1 MQSDDNTFIIISKIW
16 IFDLDGQKLLLIF
29 IQRQLVDDFTYHI
42 VATLNKIFINFQFI
56 STLCE
61 YLIPFPTR
69 HLLLWP
75 KIALYCVVAHIV
87 AALTHKI
94 IAFTTYPRIVSSYSH
109 LLHWLLVFY
118 HYIFLRRLI
127 WTSAVVVSFH
137 FHAAHWLILLIR
149 TWWRLLLKFFI
160 GSSSRNQTTLGTAR
174 VLNWMY
180 FDLGLCLFLSC
191 SRILVS
197 ESFWRVSR
205 CSVIVSFLLW
215 LILSDSTS
223 ALFKRIVIEQLSL
236 NWLKSAI
243 LASIAVCPAVF
254 NEPAIHLII
263 IPKIFLFVKLRLAI
277 PVFCINAVPV
287 VLQFILFDWLQ
298 FLSRKL
304 IIRNEPIW
312 VFLAQILKLTH
323 MISVWHAVHV
333 ELLNVARS
341 LRLIQCVSLG
351 PFRLVGKGLSR
362 SIRLQFV
369 GFCERSIHSLR
380 WHFGQCF
387 TYLNVLL
394 YHFFWRFRFW
404 LLQN

>member
-1 MQSDDNTFIIISKIW
+1 
-16 IFDLDGQKLLLIF
+16 
-29 IQRQLVDDFTYHI
+29 
-42 VATLNKIFINFQFI
+42 
-56 STLCE
+56 
-61 YLIPFPTR
+61 
-69 HLLLWP
+69 
-75 KIALYCVVAHIV
+75 
-87 AALTHKI
+87 
-94 IAFTTYPRIVSSYSH
+94 
-109 LLHWLLVFY
+109 
-118 HYIFLRRLI
+118 
-127 WTSAVVVSFH
+127 
-137 FHAAHWLILLIR
+137 
-149 TWWRLLLKFFI
+149 
-160 GSSSRNQTTLGTAR
+160 
-174 VLNWMY
+174 
-180 FDLGLCLFLSC
+180 
-191 SRILVS
+191 
-197 ESFWRVSR
+197 
-205 CSVIVSFLLW
+205 
-215 LILSDSTS
+215 
-223 ALFKRIVIEQLSL
+223 
-236 NWLKSAI
+236 

-333 ELLNVARS
+333 ELLNIARS

-394 YHFFWRFRFW
+394 YHFFGRFRFW